1 MPWNEIDTFG
11 CIDEAPT
18 HWESLF
24 NRVADKHAPIKKQRV
39 KGFKTPWVT
48 NEVLQLRR
56 ERNHHQTKGR
66 KTRSHYH
73 WQMYRKLRNHINR
86 LERRLKSEHFC
97 RMIKENKNDSSRVW
111 KCLKDALP
119 QSANQSVA
127 VIKYGKKVLSS
138 PVQVA
143 EVFNKHFTSIGQKL
157 AVAFGKGNKGAR
169 EILQRKTD
177 KSFQLDLVTS
187 NFVKIQ
193 LQNLKTNKAI
203 GLDKISA
210 RLLKDSADIMAPSLQ
225 ALINKSCL
233 QGKFPNSWK
242 SAKVIALFKSGDK
255 SSCDNYRPISIL
267 PTISKIIERAVH
279 QQFYDF
285 LQVNNLLFKDQF
297 GFRNKMST
305 TSALLKFTDSLLE
318 SMDEGRVSG
327 VVYLDLRKAFDTV
340 DHSLLLLKLTE
351 YGVSKACLKW
361 FRSYLSQ
368 RSQQT
373 SVGDALSSKRSVTI
387 GVPQGSVL
395 GPLLFLVFINNLP
408 LSVKYSNKILFADDT
423 AIYCSRK
430 NCNEIQN
437 KMNEDLALVKK
448 WLNDNR
454 LTLNVTKSK
463 FVLVGGKQQLK
474 RFQDLSLKIEEDE
487 LSRESSYNYL
497 GITIN
502 ENMTWGITL
511 LHCSKKWQKG

>member
-1 MPWNEIDTFG
+1 MQN
-11 CIDEAPT
+11 
-18 HWESLF
+18 
-24 NRVADKHAPIKKQRV
+24 
-39 KGFKTPWVT
+39 
-48 NEVLQLRR
+48 
-56 ERNHHQTKGR
+56 
-66 KTRSHYH
+66 
-73 WQMYRKLRNHINR
+73 
-86 LERRLKSEHFC
+86 
-97 RMIKENKNDSSRVW
+97 IKENNNDSSRVW

-119 QSANQSVA
+119 QSTNQSVS

-157 AVAFGKGNKGAR
+157 AMAFGKGNKGAR

-225 ALINKSCL
+225 ALINKSFL

-242 SAKVIALFKSGDK
+242 SVKVIALFKSGDK

-305 TSALLKFTDSLLE
+305 TSALLKFTDSLLK

-327 VVYLDLRKAFDTV
+327 VVYLDLKKASDTV

-351 YGVSKACLKW
+351 YGVSKACLKMVSLLSKPEIAANVGW
-361 FRSYLSQ
+361 GRSLIEKKRNNWRTTRVSFR
-368 RSQQT
+368 
-373 SVGDALSSKRSVTI
+373 
-387 GVPQGSVL
+387 
-395 GPLLFLVFINNLP
+395 PLTFSCF
-408 LSVKYSNKILFADDT
+408 
-423 AIYCSRK
+423 
-430 NCNEIQN
+430 
-437 KMNEDLALVKK
+437 
-448 WLNDNR
+448 
-454 LTLNVTKSK
+454 
-463 FVLVGGKQQLK
+463 
-474 RFQDLSLKIEEDE
+474 
-487 LSRESSYNYL
+487 
-497 GITIN
+497 
-502 ENMTWGITL
+502 
-511 LHCSKKWQKG
+511 H